1 MYEGSLFEKL
11 TKAFEDQKYGNQE
24 ILYHSIANNL
34 SNIFST
40 NAGSSLACEN
50 YGKPELNDINLSLEE
65 SLVSISKSF
74 SSSILE
80 YEPRLHDIS
89 VKAVSHAN
97 NLSKIDI
104 NITGYMRVNHQNHKV
119 RYKAYIS
126 GDGTIEVQK

>member
-11 TKAFEDQKYGNQE
+11 TRAFQGQKYGDEE

-34 SNIFST
+34 SDIFST
-40 NAGSSLACEN
+40 NAGSSLACKD

-65 SLVSISKSF
+65 SLANISESF

-80 YEPRLHDIS
+80 YEPRLYDIS
-89 VKAVSHAN
+89 VKAVSHTN

-104 NITGYMRVNHQNHKV
+104 NITGYMRVNHKNQKV

-126 GDGTIEVQK
+126 GDGIIEVQR

>member
-11 TKAFEDQKYGNQE
+11 TKTFIDKKYNDKE
-24 ILYHSIANNL
+24 VLYHSIANNL

-40 NAGSSLACEN
+40 NIGSSLACEN

-65 SLVSISKSF
+65 SLSNISDQF
-74 SSSILE
+74 SSCILM
-80 YEPRLHDIS
+80 YEPRLQDVS

-104 NITGYMRVNHQNHKV
+104 YITGYMNINHQNHQV
-119 RYKAYIS
+119 QYRAYIS
-126 GDGTIEVQK
+126 GDGIIEVQQ